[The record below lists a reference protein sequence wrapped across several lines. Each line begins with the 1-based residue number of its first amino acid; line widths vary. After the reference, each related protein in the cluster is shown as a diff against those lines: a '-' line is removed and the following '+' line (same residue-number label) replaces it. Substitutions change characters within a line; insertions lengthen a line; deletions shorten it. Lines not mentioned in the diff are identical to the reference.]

1 MQDPDEDLKLFC
13 LIKFLLP
20 AAERKRKREL
30 WMPAELG
37 IIPAVAAQVSL
48 KLEAP

>member
-13 LIKFLLP
+13 LIKFLLS